1 MDQLKETS
9 VPPSA
14 SPSER
19 SSEPC
24 TPPSEKSCEPPHRRS
39 QDVRE
44 TLAPTAEPC
53 GAQPSEANHETKSD
67 TKKNKKKESNATYYK
82 KIREKLKQADAPSTL
97 ASPSE
102 PDPAPTPAPTVR
114 AKPKTKAKAQH
125 KEERSEPYATHSERS
140 EEPPAVSPRTRM
152 IEAYREARLADQERK
167 RLRYKSWF
175 Q

>member
-1 MDQLKETS
+1 MDPQLKETS
-9 VPPSA
+9 ISPA

-24 TPPSEKSCEPPHRRS
+24 TPPSEHP
-39 QDVRE
+39 QDV
-44 TLAPTAEPC
+44 AP
-53 GAQPSEANHETKSD
+53 QPSEANHETKSD

-82 KIREKLKQADAPSTL
+82 KNKERLAQADASTL
-97 ASPSE
+97 E
-102 PDPAPTPAPTVR
+102 PDPAPTPAKPPAKAPKAR
-114 AKPKTKAKAQH
+114 AKPKAKPKQ
-125 KEERSEPYATHSERS
+125 EERSES
-140 EEPPAVSPRTRM
+140 EEPLAPQSLRHSAQRLRTPPASPRTRM